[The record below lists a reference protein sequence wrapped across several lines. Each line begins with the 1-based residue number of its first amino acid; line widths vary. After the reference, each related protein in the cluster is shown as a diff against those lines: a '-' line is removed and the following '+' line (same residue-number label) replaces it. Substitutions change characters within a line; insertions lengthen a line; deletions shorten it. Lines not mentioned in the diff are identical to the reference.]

1 MKVRTKRGRV
11 RIACFFLGLL
21 LVEGLAP
28 SVAWALTSG
37 PAQPEMQQFQA
48 AGTSDM
54 VDLFTGDFKYN
65 IPLLDVGGYPVN
77 LNYASGVGMDDEA
90 SWVGLGWN
98 LNAGTMNRQLRGIA
112 DDSDGDTLRSEN
124 YMKPKITGGGKF
136 TLRGEVFGKGV
147 GVSGSIALGV
157 FKDNYDGWGAETGA
171 NVGLSLGTKAMGPM
185 TPGAGEGASLGGE
198 VGLGMNSSTSDGVTV
213 TPYVSLS
220 MECAEKDKN
229 AVSAGNSLS
238 FSYNTR
244 QGLKGLTLSS
254 SYGSRNTAKESKHGS
269 SSYEDGSVGIT
280 YNSQPFYPK
289 SNVTFKST
297 NSTYTGDIGGVAVAV
312 FKGAGV
318 AGYKSKREVL
328 NRNQENRAFG
338 LLYAEKG
345 SKVRNALM
353 DFTREKDNP
362 VVPELNNVAM
372 PIATPDI
379 FSYTSQAG
387 GGQLRLSRLSSGVFF
402 DSETKDISDNKSF
415 SAEYGGGSY
424 FHGGT
429 SVFLQDIT
437 NRTGKWNAENE
448 FLAKGDFA
456 AKESLE
462 EEHAYFQQMGEKHV
476 DDQRFLNRVSG
487 EDAVSVQMQGKNAK
501 PFLRTESGRLLDSA
515 KPYKRD
521 GRQLRQTSVM
531 YMTAGEAMHAGLE
544 KQIRDYPLNKKSNF
558 TPSIPG
564 AASYDTLSRVSK
576 FRKRNHISE
585 MTVMEGDGKRMVYG
599 LPVYNIR
606 QDEYTFASHA
616 RKLDTAT
623 GLSSFETRGD
633 TMIEHQNLGYGIQTV
648 DEYYHKESQPAYATS
663 YLLTG
668 ILSSDYV
675 DMTGNGITE
684 DDRGTAFKFNY
695 SKVKRDFHWRT
706 PYTDSLKPK
715 RAQFN
720 RGLYADPDDD
730 KSSFVC
736 GQKELWYMHSIESKT
751 MIAYFITEDR
761 RDAIGADWLGN
772 RDTLTKQQVLKE
784 IRLYSKNNLLTP
796 IKTVVFEYDYSL
808 CPGIPNSLNRQGKL
822 TLKSVYFKYASSAK
836 GKHHP
841 YVFNYKENPSY
852 AFLSVDRWGSY
863 KPRYAN
869 VVDGFGKLRNDEYP
883 YSTQSAGLADT
894 YASAWSLSQITLPTG
909 GVINVDYE
917 SDDYAY
923 VQDKKATVMSSV
935 TGMFDDDGNA
945 TASLLR
951 AKSFDIK
958 IDNATF
964 KTNDVQVFRDS
975 CLNGEEFLY
984 MKLFINVS
992 DNVNSTDESKYD
1004 FVPCYGRIK
1013 SVNVANGVA
1022 RVRFDEDTRQLISVN
1037 PFVSAAWQRM
1047 RLEYPRYAYPG
1058 YKNKVDDDMP
1068 VEAIVTSIA
1077 NAIYNI
1083 SELWEPFMVKAWKKR
1098 FASSVKLEKSFAR
1111 IGKMNGKKLG
1121 GGSRVKRI
1129 RMSDDWGEM
1138 VNGQRS
1144 TEYGQEYDYTTT
1156 RGEQLISSGVAAYEP
1171 MVGADEN
1178 PLRQPL
1184 KYVQGVKWTLDNFF
1198 YMEEPFGETLY
1209 PSPQVG
1215 YREVKVRSLGANGV
1229 PDPANKMGWSSYE
1242 FYTAKDYPVA
1252 VSKTSLEKDVHKP
1265 ATWAKFMGG
1274 KSVYELSMSQG
1285 YTVFLNDMHGKS
1297 KAEKVFNQ
1305 KGQLIAST
1313 EYKYFDEENGGSLKL
1328 KNVVDVV
1335 DSTGVITKNQVI
1347 GRNIEVFAD
1356 MRESEMNNQGKS
1368 INLGL
1373 DVIPFMNFT
1382 LPIPHF
1388 PWTQNDDYRLFR
1400 SASVVK
1406 TVEYY
1411 GVVKSVTKTING
1423 SSSTASN
1430 LLFDQYT
1437 GQTVVTQSQNE
1448 FEDPVYSMSIPAYWM
1463 YGSMGMAYKTLGT
1476 LYKDFQTDEKGLPY
1490 AQFKSF
1496 LIPGDE
1502 LVNVQTGY
1510 HTWVVNTPDAQSD
1523 KSVRMIDASG
1533 RLAKGLVGNYKVYRS
1548 GNRNLLGAPATAIT
1562 SLKNPIV
1569 GNKLVLLNGNELGQ
1583 YQVINASAVLYDE
1596 AWGQAVDCSMKS
1608 CPPGYQ
1614 QDIDGNCYLAPQ
1626 PRDTVRLVEGS
1637 DDVQYSTTGAFFY
1650 DGGNGA
1656 DKVGE
1661 NRSSAFWRSRLN
1673 EVGIWLENAHEKEW
1687 WGVEKCIDVPESA
1700 EYCIGHGSDLDMKI
1714 NIDGSSFFEFPS
1726 NSSDNFRIWNVR
1738 KVFLTKGKHKIR
1750 VEGYYDVDKRT
1761 VGFEIYKIPLA
1772 TLITATDEVSRAAI
1786 ILSSSDLL
1794 SDKQALVFKMD
1805 KDGKVVNANFWCD
1818 NGVLPDVCDPTPNC
1832 DYKLKDECPEGY
1844 TRTADGLS
1852 CIPISVFE
1860 DEGATGLSVAAGR
1873 QYMRYCENGAVFYD
1887 ASGNQLSNIRN
1898 DFWGGCG
1905 NPTGGSR
1912 IAASA
1917 AVVRDSSVAR
1927 ASASASSNLC
1937 GRLNQAGIWFSGGS
1951 YSGRWI
1957 GLNTCVT
1964 VNESRTYYIGMA
1976 VDNELKVL
1984 LDHKPVREL
1993 LQVSYDDVNPFITWK
2008 VYPIYLEAGQHILTI
2023 EAIDK
2028 DGDYGAAVEIYGSTM
2043 SQLLKA
2049 KSSADVQTI
2058 FSTLN
2063 LRNNANIDT
2072 YLKNASGEITQRRY
2086 SCPTGDVDICSGK
2099 LGCPALPM
2107 DNALNPYVYGYLGNW
2122 LPYKQMAWL
2131 TSRTGQD
2138 LIDKSAS
2145 QGAGVRTGGAY
2156 QKFRAYWVYNSGWNI
2171 ANNMEWVTSNTMTMY
2186 DQYSQE
2192 LESKNALDLYSAA
2205 RYGFKSTLPVAV
2217 GANMRQREIFYEGL
2231 EDYKFNKTL
2240 GAAASCEPD
2249 EFNISNAIGGQAA
2262 SLDTTEAHTGN
2273 YSMKLNGTLTLK
2285 TYVFRDEHRP
2295 GIYLENNSAGEYRRK
2310 SDGWL
2315 GLRGFCPMG
2324 RKYMFSA
2331 WVKDNA
2337 PAGDPGITV
2346 TLNGHTVELKKK
2358 AVVEGWKLVEGELD
2372 IHDAAS
2378 SNMVAL
2384 TVALQGT
2391 GMNVD
2396 DIRIFPYD
2404 GQLKTF
2410 AYDDTTQR
2418 VMAELDENNYAT
2430 FYEYDDEG
2438 TLIRVKK
2445 ETERGIMT
2453 IKESRSAYRKYKP

>member
-21 LVEGLAP
+21 LVQGLTP

-77 LNYASGVGMDDEA
+77 LSYASGVGMDDEA
-90 SWVGLGWN
+90 SWVGLGWS

-136 TLRGEVFGKGV
+136 TLRGELFGKGV
-147 GVSGSIALGV
+147 SGSVSLGV
-157 FKDNYDGWGAETGA
+157 FKDNYDGWGSEVGG
-171 NVGLSLGTKAMGPM
+171 NVGLSLGMAAIGPV
-185 TPGAGEGASLGGE
+185 TPGVG
-198 VGLGMNSSTSDGVTV
+198 VGLNSSTSDGVTV
-213 TPYVSLS
+213 TPHVSLS
-220 MECAEKDKN
+220 MECADKEHSI
-229 AVSAGNSLS
+229 SAGNSLS

-254 SYGSRNTAKESKHGS
+254 SYS
-269 SSYEDGSVGIT
+269 SDKYQRDDGNVSFT
-280 YNSQPFYPK
+280 YNTPPFYPK

-297 NSTYTGDIGGVAVAV
+297 NTTYTGDIGGVTVAV
-312 FKGAGV
+312 FTGAQ
-318 AGYKSKREVL
+318 ASGYKSKREVL

-345 SKVRNALM
+345 SNVPNALM
-353 DFTREKDNP
+353 DFMREKDNP

-379 FSYTSQAG
+379 FSYTSQVG

-402 DSETKDISDNKSF
+402 DSETRDISDNKSF
-415 SAEYGGGSY
+415 SAEYGVGLY

-429 SVFLQDIT
+429 SVFQQDIT
-437 NRTGKWNAENE
+437 NRTGKWRQDNN

-476 DDQRFLNRVSG
+476 DDQRFLSKIAG
-487 EDAVSVQMQGKNAK
+487 EDAVRVQMDGKKAK
-501 PFLRTESGRLLDSA
+501 EFLQTESGRLLDST
-515 KPYKRD
+515 KPYKHV
-521 GRQLRQTSVM
+521 GRQLRNTGVM

-544 KQIRDYPLNKKSNF
+544 KQIRNYPLNKKGSF
-558 TPSIPG
+558 TPTIPG

-576 FRKRNHISE
+576 YRKRNHISE
-585 MTVMEGDGKRMVYG
+585 MTVTEGDGKRMVYG

-606 QDEYTFASHA
+606 QDEYSFASHA

-633 TMIEHQNLGYGIQTV
+633 TMVEHQNLGSGIKTV

-668 ILSSDYV
+668 ILSPDYV
-675 DMTGNGITE
+675 DITGNGITE

-695 SKVKRDFHWRT
+695 SKVNRDFQWRT

-761 RDAIGADWLGN
+761 RDAIGADWLGR

-784 IRLYSKNNLLTP
+784 IRLYSKNNLVTP
-796 IKTVVFEYDYSL
+796 IKTVVFEYDYDL
-808 CPGIPNSLNRQGKL
+808 CKGIPNSLNRQGKL
-822 TLKSVYFKYASSAK
+822 TLKSVYFKYASSSK

-841 YVFNYKENPSY
+841 YVFEYKENPNY
-852 AFLSVDRWGSY
+852 AFLSVDRWGNY

-869 VVDGFGKLRNDEYP
+869 IKDGFGQLRNDEYP
-883 YSTQSAGLADT
+883 YSTQSTELANAYAG
-894 YASAWSLSQITLPTG
+894 AWSLSQITLPTG
-909 GVINVDYE
+909 GIINVDYE

-923 VQDKKATVMSSV
+923 VQDKRATVMSSI
-935 TGMFDDDGNA
+935 TGMFDGDGNA

-958 IDNATF
+958 IDNTTFAT
-964 KTNDVQVFRDS
+964 TDVQQFRDS

-984 MKLFINVS
+984 MKLFVNVS
-992 DNVNSTDESKYD
+992 DDVNSTDESKYD

-1022 RVRFDEDTRQLISVN
+1022 RVRFDDDTRQLISVN
-1037 PFVSAAWQRM
+1037 PFVSAVWQRM

-1077 NAIYNI
+1077 NAIYNL
-1083 SELWEPFMVKAWKKR
+1083 SELWEPFIVKAWKKR
-1098 FASSVKLEKSFAR
+1098 FASSIKLEKSFAR

-1129 RMSDDWGEM
+1129 RMSDDWADM
-1138 VNGQRS
+1138 VSGQHS
-1144 TEYGQEYDYTTT
+1144 TQYGQEYDYTTT
-1156 RGEQLISSGVAAYEP
+1156 RGEQVISSGVAAYEP

-1184 KYVQGVKWTLDNFF
+1184 KYVQDVKWTLDNFF

-1215 YREVKVRSLGANGV
+1215 YREVKVRSLGADGV
-1229 PDPANKMGWSSYE
+1229 PDPANKMGWSTYE
-1242 FYTAKDYPVA
+1242 FYTSKEYPVF
-1252 VSKTSLEKDVHKP
+1252 VRKTNLEKDVHKP
-1265 ATWAKFMGG
+1265 ASWSKFMGG
-1274 KSVYELSMSQG
+1274 KSVYELTMSQG

-1305 KGQLIAST
+1305 KGQLIASS
-1313 EYKYFDEENGGSLKL
+1313 EYKYFDEEDGGSLKL
-1328 KNVVDVV
+1328 RNVVDVV

-1347 GRNIEVFAD
+1347 GRNIEVFSD

-1373 DVIPFMNFT
+1373 DVIPFMGFG
-1382 LPIPHF
+1382 LPLPHF
-1388 PWTQNDDYRLFR
+1388 PWAQNDDYRLFR
-1400 SASVVK
+1400 SASVLK

-1476 LYKDFQTDEKGLPY
+1476 LYKNFQTDENGLPY
-1490 AQFKSF
+1490 PQFRSF

-1510 HTWVVNTPDAQSD
+1510 HTWAVNTPDSLSNKA
-1523 KSVRMIDASG
+1523 VRMIDGSG
-1533 RLAKGLVGNYKVYRS
+1533 RLAKGLIGDFKVYRS

-1562 SLKNPIV
+1562 SLKNPIL
-1569 GNKLVLLNGNELGQ
+1569 GNKLVLLNSNELGQ

-1614 QDIDGNCYLAPQ
+1614 QDIDGNCYLAPK
-1626 PRDTVRLVEGS
+1626 PRDTMKLVEGS
-1637 DDVQYSTTGAFFY
+1637 KKSDYSTAGAFFY
-1650 DGGNGA
+1650 DGGAGA
-1656 DKVGE
+1656 NKIGE
-1661 NRSSAFWRSRLN
+1661 SNSAFWRSRLN
-1673 EVGIWLENAHEKEW
+1673 EVGIWLDNAHDYEW
-1687 WGVEKCIDVPESA
+1687 WGVEKCIDIPESKD
-1700 EYCIGHGSDLDMKI
+1700 YFIGHGSDLTMEI
-1714 NIDGSSFFEFPS
+1714 YIDDSLFFAFPKAED
-1726 NSSDNFRIWNVR
+1726 DNYRIWNVR
-1738 KVFLTKGKHKIR
+1738 KKFLTKGKHKIH
-1750 VEGYYDVDKRT
+1750 VEGSNNVGERS
-1761 VGFEIYKIPLA
+1761 VGFEIYDVPYA
-1772 TLITATDEVSRAAI
+1772 TLEASNESAI
-1786 ILSSSDLL
+1786 RTGTILSSHSFMTDA
-1794 SDKQALVFKMD
+1794 QALVFK
-1805 KDGKVVNANFWCD
+1805 KDRDHNLVGANFWCD
-1818 NGVLPDVCDPTPNC
+1818 NGVLPDMCDPTPNC
-1832 DYKLKDECPEGY
+1832 DYKTKDECPEGY

-1852 CIPISVFE
+1852 CVPISVTE
-1860 DEGATGLSVAAGR
+1860 DATAWGLVVGLGSRYA
-1873 QYMRYCENGAVFYD
+1873 RYCENGTVFYD
-1887 ASGNQLSNIRN
+1887 ASGNQLSNIRGE
-1898 DFWGGCG
+1898 FWGGCG
-1905 NPTGGSR
+1905 NPIGGSSR

-1917 AVVRDSSVAR
+1917 AVVRDSSMAR
-1927 ASASASSNLC
+1927 ASASASPEFC
-1937 GRLNQAGIWFSGGS
+1937 GRLNNAGIWFNGGPLI
-1951 YSGRWI
+1951 GQWI

-1964 VNESRTYYIGMA
+1964 ISESRTYYIGMA
-1976 VDNELKVL
+1976 VDNEMRVL
-1984 LDHKPVREL
+1984 LDHQPVKEL
-1993 LQVSYDDVNPFITWK
+1993 LQVDGNDVNPFITWK
-2008 VYPIYLEAGQHILTI
+2008 VYPIYLAAGQHILTI
-2023 EAIDK
+2023 EATDK
-2028 DGDYGAAVEIYGSTM
+2028 GGDYGVAVEIYGGTL
-2043 SQLLKA
+2043 SQLLRA
-2049 KSSADVQTI
+2049 TSSADAKTI
-2058 FSTLN
+2058 FSTEN
-2063 LRNNANIDT
+2063 LRNNNNVDT
-2072 YLKNASGEITQRRY
+2072 YLKDMSGQVVKRRY
-2086 SCPTGDVDICSGK
+2086 SCPSGDVDICSGK

-2138 LIDKSAS
+2138 LIDKPAS

-2156 QKFRAYWVYNSGWNI
+2156 QKFRAYWVYNSGWSI

-2231 EDYKFNKTL
+2231 EDHKFNKTL

-2249 EFNISNAIGGQAA
+2249 EFNIGAAIGGAA
-2262 SLDTTEAHTGN
+2262 AALDSTDAHTGN
-2273 YSMKLNGTLTLK
+2273 YSMKLNGALILK
-2285 TYVFRDEHRP
+2285 TYVFKDEHRP
-2295 GIYLENNSAGEYRRK
+2295 GIYLENNAAGEYRRK
-2310 SDGWL
+2310 ADGWL
-2315 GLRGFCPMG
+2315 GLRGFCPMN
-2324 RKYMFSA
+2324 RKYVFSA
-2331 WVKDNA
+2331 WVRDND
-2337 PAGDPGITV
+2337 PAGAPGITITINDRTV
-2346 TLNGHTVELKKK
+2346 TLKKK
-2358 AVVEGWKLVEGELD
+2358 AVVEGWKLVEGDLD
-2372 IHDAAS
+2372 VSEFAS
-2378 SNMVAL
+2378 SNMAAL
-2384 TVALQGT
+2384 TLVLQGN
-2391 GMNVD
+2391 GQNVD